1 MITGVLRKLLY
12 MPVTRIAYH
21 SAIGSVDSVE
31 CNSMVSLIAMIP
43 LQQHFHM
50 TLFIYRFIYLHCTVY
65 LCAMCFTS
73 FSHGVTIKLKPLR
86 TQFYR
91 AAFFSYS
98 CGEKFAFI
106 NYAHG

>member
-21 SAIGSVDSVE
+21 SAIGPVDSVE

-50 TLFIYRFIYLHCTVY
+50 TLFIYRFIYLRFTVY

-73 FSHGVTIKLKPLR
+73 FFHDVTIKLKPRR
-86 TQFYR
+86 TQLHR
-91 AAFFSYS
+91 AVFFSYS
-98 CGEKFAFI
+98 AGR
-106 NYAHG
+106 NLL